1 MATNPRQFGLPKT
14 FSHTDKG
21 LLEMLSLEALDQNRT
36 SFFQTVTR
44 QFQQLFQDQ
53 FN

>member
-21 LLEMLSLEALDQNRT
+21 LLEMLSLEALDHNHT
-36 SFFQTVTR
+36 SLFQTVTH
-44 QFQQLFQDQ
+44 QF
-53 FN
+53 